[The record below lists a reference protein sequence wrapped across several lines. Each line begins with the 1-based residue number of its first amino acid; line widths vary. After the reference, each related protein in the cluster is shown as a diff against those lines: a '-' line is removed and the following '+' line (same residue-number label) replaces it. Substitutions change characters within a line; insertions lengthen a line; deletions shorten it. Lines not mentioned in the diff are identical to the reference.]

1 MTEQIEVTPRMDEYL
16 KQLAKAG
23 PQTTR
28 DFTLMLMISTGSA
41 AKMLKK
47 LREAKL
53 VCSQKLKGA
62 IGNVHIHELT
72 APYADLNIIVTTG
85 GHGQGNS
92 IHLQIKEEEILY
104 AAILR
109 NAGLLG
115 QRLSAQFNKV
125 YPDRSHKCVLKQIV
139 PEARDA
145 KLCR

>member
-1 MTEQIEVTPRMDEYL
+1 MTEQIEVTPRQNEYL

-28 DFTLMLMISTGSA
+28 DFTLLLMISTGSA

-47 LREAKL
+47 LRESKL

-85 GHGQGNS
+85 GHGGGSSVHRQA
-92 IHLQIKEEEILY
+92 KEEEILY

-115 QRLSAQFNKV
+115 QRLTNQYRKV
-125 YPDRSHKCVLKQIV
+125 YPDRPESCVLKQIV
-139 PEARDA
+139 TEAKKRG
-145 KLCR
+145 LCR